1 LAASTLARR
10 PALPSDLYR
19 GRKLPLTKINPS
31 VIDITDVGSAFP
43 LDFWHMLSE
52 KQFRER
58 AKTELRQIA
67 NQVLSVATDRD
78 IYWRLEREIV
88 QLNPQLRNA
97 RSAFLDLVR
106 AAYADAT
113 AARVLRLL
121 DGQDCAISLPRVL
134 AQLANYPQLLHD
146 RITER
151 ECAADQA
158 ALAQAAENLKQVS
171 EPHFAHHERT
181 LSALAATHR
190 ATDAA
195 IDLTISTV
203 KTYYWIV
210 ADSYIDLDIKHA
222 EDPMEIFS
230 SAWTVPA
237 LAK

>member
-1 LAASTLARR
+1 
-10 PALPSDLYR
+10 
-19 GRKLPLTKINPS
+19 
-31 VIDITDVGSAFP
+31 
-43 LDFWHMLSE
+43 MLSE

-78 IYWRLEREIV
+78 IYWRLEREII
-88 QLNPQLRNA
+88 QPNPQLRDA
-97 RSAFLDLVR
+97 RSAFLDLLR
-106 AAYADAT
+106 GTYADAT
-113 AARVLRLL
+113 SARVLRLL
-121 DGQDCAISLPRVL
+121 DGQDSAISLPRVV
-134 AQLANYPQLLHD
+134 AQLASYPQLLHD

-151 ECAADQA
+151 ECAADRAGLERA
-158 ALAQAAENLKQVS
+158 AANLKQVI

-195 IDLTISTV
+195 IDLMSSTV

-210 ADSYIDLDIKHA
+210 ADSYIDLDVHHT
-222 EDPMEIFS
+222 EDALAIFS
-230 SAWTVPA
+230 SAWAVPA

>member
-1 LAASTLARR
+1 M
-10 PALPSDLYR
+10 
-19 GRKLPLTKINPS
+19 IE
-31 VIDITDVGSAFP
+31 ITDVCSVFP
-43 LDFWHMLSE
+43 LDFKHMLSE

-78 IYWRLEREIV
+78 VYWRLEREII
-88 QLNPQLRNA
+88 QPNPQLRNA
-97 RSAFLDLVR
+97 RSALLDMLR
-106 AAYADAT
+106 GAYADAA

-121 DGQDCAISLPRVL
+121 DGQDSAISLPRVL
-134 AQLANYPQLLHD
+134 AQLASYPQLLHD

-158 ALAQAAENLKQVS
+158 ALQQAAENLKQVS

-190 ATDAA
+190 ALDAA
-195 IDLTISTV
+195 IDLTVSTV

-210 ADSYIDLDIKHA
+210 ADSYLDLDVKHA
-222 EDPMEIFS
+222 EDPMAIFS
-230 SAWTVPA
+230 SAWAVAA

>member
-1 LAASTLARR
+1 MTYPYTSKITL
-10 PALPSDLYR
+10 P
-19 GRKLPLTKINPS
+19 
-31 VIDITDVGSAFP
+31 VIDITDLCSVFP

-78 IYWRLEREIV
+78 IYWRLEREII
-88 QLNPQLRNA
+88 QPNPQLRDA

-121 DGQDCAISLPRVL
+121 DGQDSAISLPRVL
-134 AQLANYPQLLHD
+134 AQLASYPQLLHD

-158 ALAQAAENLKQVS
+158 ALAQAAANLKQVS

-210 ADSYIDLDIKHA
+210 ADSYIDLDIHHA
-222 EDPMEIFS
+222 EDPMAIFS
-230 SAWTVPA
+230 SAWAVA
-237 LAK
+237 ELAK

>member
-1 LAASTLARR
+1 M
-10 PALPSDLYR
+10 
-19 GRKLPLTKINPS
+19 
-31 VIDITDVGSAFP
+31 IDITDVGSVLA

-58 AKTELRQIA
+58 AKSELRQIG
-67 NQVLSVATDRD
+67 NQVLSLTTDRD
-78 IYWRLEREIV
+78 IYWRLEREII
-88 QLNPQLRNA
+88 QPNPQLRDA
-97 RSAFLDLVR
+97 RSAFLDLLR
-106 AAYADAT
+106 GTYADAT

-121 DGQDCAISLPRVL
+121 DGQDSAISLPRVL

-158 ALAQAAENLKQVS
+158 ALVQAAANLKQVC

-190 ATDAA
+190 ATDAS
-195 IDLTISTV
+195 IDLMTATV

-210 ADSYIDLDIKHA
+210 ADSYIDLDIHHA
-222 EDPMEIFS
+222 EDPMAIFS
-230 SAWTVPA
+230 SAWAVA
-237 LAK
+237 VLAK

>member
-1 LAASTLARR
+1 MQFPRSRKTRDLGHPSW
-10 PALPSDLYR
+10 PPVKFLP
-19 GRKLPLTKINPS
+19 
-31 VIDITDVGSAFP
+31 VIDITEVCSLRA
-43 LDFWHMLSE
+43 LDFSHMLSE

-58 AKTELRQIA
+58 AKSELRQIA
-67 NQVLSVATDRD
+67 NQVLSVATDRNV
-78 IYWRLEREIV
+78 YWRLEREII
-88 QLNPQLRNA
+88 QPNPQLRDA

-106 AAYADAT
+106 GAYADAT

-121 DGQDCAISLPRVL
+121 DGQDSAISLPRVL
-134 AQLANYPQLLHD
+134 GQLASYPQLLHD

-195 IDLTISTV
+195 IDLTVSTV

-210 ADSYIDLDIKHA
+210 ADSYIDLDIQHA
-222 EDPMEIFS
+222 EDPMAIFS
-230 SAWTVPA
+230 SAWAMPA

>member
-1 LAASTLARR
+1 M
-10 PALPSDLYR
+10 
-19 GRKLPLTKINPS
+19 IE
-31 VIDITDVGSAFP
+31 ITDVGSAFP

-52 KQFRER
+52 KQFCER

-78 IYWRLEREIV
+78 IYWRLEREIIHP
-88 QLNPQLRNA
+88 NPQLRNA
-97 RSAFLDLVR
+97 RSSFLDLVR
-106 AAYADAT
+106 AAYTDAT
-113 AARVLRLL
+113 SARVLRLL
-121 DGQDCAISLPRVL
+121 DGQDSAISLPRVL

-171 EPHFAHHERT
+171 EPHFDHHERT

-190 ATDAA
+190 ALDAA
-195 IDLTISTV
+195 IDLAISTV

-210 ADSYIDLDIKHA
+210 ADSYINLDIHHA
-222 EDPMEIFS
+222 EDPMAIFTS
-230 SAWTVPA
+230 SWAVA
-237 LAK
+237 ELAK